1 MSKYNNLNIIKSAIS
16 MWFERWFLSSNAKDI
31 GVLYLIYALFAGL
44 VGTAFSVLIRLEL
57 SGPGVQ
63 YIADNQLYNSI
74 ITAHAIIMI
83 FFMVMPALIGGF
95 GNFLLPLGL
104 GGPDMGF
111 PRLNNISYLTLIP
124 SIVLFL
130 LAGGIENGVGTG
142 WTLYPPLSGIQSHSG
157 PSVDLAIFGLHLSGI
172 SSLLGAMNLMLTV
185 FFFTY
190 LIYSISFQLI
200 VNKCYFSTIK
210 PKYTFKKNSS
220 PLCEKD
226 NNYGKDN
233 KPEKDNDFGKDNNSK
248 KKGSPENNNKPK
260 LDNRWKEI
268 LGRTGTNKHAHVLAI
283 EIINTG
289 KPVTAENI
297 NEILAYCNIKIT
309 KQELE
314 SLISTTSFTLTN
326 LNQKSITKE
335 ILKDK
340 LGLPNSKQRIPG
352 IYIFTHVST
361 GRKYVGSSSQLAFR
375 LNGYINLSHRES
387 GLLIPLLKKEG
398 LKNFSL
404 QVFPFYNNYIKG
416 SEIVLEQYYLLDSGF
431 TLNTIRVA
439 NNPSGSNSK
448 SLYMYNRDMTTLY
461 FFSTKQIDF
470 IRKLNVHYTTFSKHL
485 EKGTYYLGK
494 YLFSRVPVLT
504 AKVKD
509 MSDLDLALMLEKDR
523 VKYNKNKPLNS
534 LSKPII
540 LRDLNKLENTIV
552 LTSLGKCVEF
562 LHNKGLSVSQVTLV
576 KHINLGKAYKGYLC
590 EYVKENTL

>member
-1 MSKYNNLNIIKSAIS
+1 
-16 MWFERWFLSSNAKDI
+16 
-31 GVLYLIYALFAGL
+31 
-44 VGTAFSVLIRLEL
+44 
-57 SGPGVQ
+57 
-63 YIADNQLYNSI
+63 
-74 ITAHAIIMI
+74 
-83 FFMVMPALIGGF
+83 
-95 GNFLLPLGL
+95 
-104 GGPDMGF
+104 
-111 PRLNNISYLTLIP
+111 
-124 SIVLFL
+124 
-130 LAGGIENGVGTG
+130 
-142 WTLYPPLSGIQSHSG
+142 
-157 PSVDLAIFGLHLSGI
+157 VDLAIFGLHLSGI

-200 VNKCYFSTIK
+200 VNKCTISTIK
-210 PKYTFKKNSS
+210 PEYTFKKNSS

-226 NNYGKDN
+226 NNYGNDN
-233 KPEKDNDFGKDNNSK
+233 KPEKDNDFGKDNYSK
-248 KKGSPENNNKPK
+248 KKGSLTLVAENNNKPK

-268 LGRTGTNKHAHVLAI
+268 LGRTGPNKHAHVLAI
-283 EIINTG
+283 EIINSG

-297 NEILAYCNIKIT
+297 NEILAYCYIKIT
-309 KQELE
+309 KHELE
-314 SLISTTSFTLTN
+314 SLINTTSFTLTN

-387 GLLIPLLKKEG
+387 GLLIPILKKEG

-404 QVFPFYNNYIKG
+404 QVFPFYHNYIKG
-416 SEIVLEQYYLLDSGF
+416 SEVVLEQYYLLDSSF

-448 SLYMYNRDMTTLY
+448 SLYMYNRDMTILY

-470 IRKLNVHYTTFSKHL
+470 IRKLNVHHTTFSKHL

-504 AKVKD
+504 AKVKYI
-509 MSDLDLALMLEKDR
+509 SDLDLVLMLEKDR

-540 LRDLNKLENTIV
+540 LRDLNNLENTIV

-562 LHNKGLSVSQVTLV
+562 LHNKGLSASQVTLV
-576 KHINLGKAYKGYLC
+576 KHINLGKAYNGYLC